1 MFKIGEYVVYKHDV
15 SKLIEIKKQYFNNE
29 DYYILESTLDKS
41 LKISVP
47 VSKNNFLRPIIV
59 KEEVDQIIKKIPKIE
74 TIKSSDKLLEMEY
87 KKLINT
93 GTFEDLITIIKT
105 TYLRN
110 KKRVDDNKKISDKD
124 NNYFLLAEKYL
135 YNEFSI
141 VLGKSIEETKDY
153 IIDKVEKNSK

>member
-15 SKLIEIKKQYFNNE
+15 CKLIEIKKQYFNNE

-74 TIKSSDKLLEMEY
+74 TIKSSDKLLEMKY

>member
-15 SKLIEIKKQYFNNE
+15 CKLIEIKKQYFNNE